1 MRLFLIK
8 NKHTLIGRWF
18 VSACFV
24 LFFTLKASFAI
35 PQPPDN
41 TPDDNTVTLN
51 ELLAQEKVNLI
62 ASIKEVQTLLT
73 AQPPKT
79 VAEVRFLQEKNAVML
94 SVVHAKMANLDDFS
108 LNQRRQQQNLM
119 RRLKEL
125 QQLPIDK
132 TTDHPVSA
140 AQMES
145 INTLMATNTK
155 TMQLIDANLSL
166 AKTYESAL
174 LLEQQQ
180 LELLRANRLEQEQIN
195 QLEEKILAL
204 KEKRNAFYLKNSKLQ
219 LEKPNITDFKAILHN
234 DLEQLLN
241 NQTIT
246 LLQEQIATLN
256 FEKKRVEVNYSL
268 LKQTDA
274 KSIEAGLE
282 LDELTIKQLK
292 SIERS
297 IQKILD
303 WLTKEDK
310 LLHANNFKFEA
321 RALQKSATAQLQQ
334 VRVLRELLQA
344 DLLKKQEQFN
354 KKLGSRQALTLY
366 RLGSWPVITKELVET
381 PLQFYHY
388 SCLLILKIKD
398 NYQNQT
404 PWTKLFLCG
413 GLGLMALLAAALARI
428 LHTVVDDKERSSMSG
443 HLYDGVQLLLYRN
456 IWHLTFA
463 GMLMIVF
470 FVNQVVFDNYQLL
483 INLFFVWLTSRNL
496 ILIARIMLLE
506 RMSDSSGQDVKLYY
520 RLKWLFLVGG
530 WTTALMVFSHQ
541 LPLSLLL
548 QDIFSRLFM
557 LFLVAVSLVAWKSH
571 DVIPHLLWPILKT
584 RKRYLRRLVSLLVIL
599 VPLTLLTT
607 SIIGLIGYIDLA
619 WTMSRY
625 QAYCLLV
632 LTAFMLIR
640 GLILDALDVLSNWMV
655 SSLHNGWLWIEVFLK
670 PIDKILRVLLIL
682 SAVILLFQLF
692 GWSADSNVVKI
703 LWKIGAYPFVNLSG
717 VYITLI
723 SVFEFIALSFVF
735 LWVSKWTREFCY
747 RWLYRTVNDPG
758 IRNSLSV
765 FTQYAVIISSGLIA
779 LRVLGIDFSGMALVF
794 GGLAVGMG
802 FGLRDF
808 ASNIVGGIM
817 LLIERP
823 VREGDVITLGEYE
836 GRVAHIGIRSMRVSS
851 WDNMEVL
858 IPNAETF
865 SKPFTN
871 WTHQDSVVRTV
882 VPIKVSRMD
891 DPTRVQTI
899 ILDALANTPQ
909 VLKTPSSQVLLKKID
924 DVLLEFEVRY
934 FINVQEH
941 TRFEVRSI
949 VLFAIMEKFKAE
961 GIKAPVPSLNI
972 DVNQDAI
979 PN

>member
-1 MRLFLIK
+1 MLQ
-8 NKHTLIGRWF
+8 T
-18 VSACFV
+18 
-24 LFFTLKASFAI
+24 SFA
-35 PQPPDN
+35 
-41 TPDDNTVTLN
+41 TSDDDTVTLN
-51 ELLAQEKVNLI
+51 ELLAQEKINLT
-62 ASIKEVQTLLT
+62 ASIKEIQGLLI

-79 VAEVRFLQEKNAVML
+79 VLEVRSLQEKNTAML
-94 SVVHAKMANLDDFS
+94 SVVRAKIASLDNFS

-132 TTDHPVSA
+132 ISDHPVSA
-140 AQMES
+140 AQMQS
-145 INTLMATNTK
+145 INTLMATNTQ
-155 TMQLIDANLSL
+155 TMQLIDTNLNL
-166 AKTYESAL
+166 AKTYESML

-180 LELLRANRLEQEQIN
+180 LELFSANRLEQEQMD
-195 QLEEKILAL
+195 QLEAKIAAL
-204 KEKRNAFYLKNSKLQ
+204 KEKRNALYLKNNQLQ
-219 LEKPNITDFKAILHN
+219 LEKPNLTDFKAILHSE
-234 DLEQLLN
+234 LEQLLN

-246 LLQEQIATLN
+246 LLQEQIATLG
-256 FEKKRVEVNYSL
+256 FEKKRIELNYSL

-282 LDELTIKQLK
+282 LDEVTIKQLK
-292 SIERS
+292 SIEHS
-297 IQKILD
+297 IQTILD
-303 WLTKEDK
+303 WLKQEEK
-310 LLHANNFKFEA
+310 LLANNHFKQETA
-321 RALQKSATAQLQQ
+321 ALQQSANLQLQQ
-334 VRVLRELLQA
+334 VRHLREVLQN

-354 KKLGSRQALTLY
+354 KKLGSRQVLAQY
-366 RLGSWPVITKELVET
+366 HVSSWSVITKELVET

-388 SCLLILKIKD
+388 ACLLVLKIKD
-398 NYQNQT
+398 NYQHQT
-404 PWTKLFLCG
+404 QWTKIWLCA
-413 GLGLMALLAAALARI
+413 GLVLMMLLAGALAHI
-428 LHTVVDDKERSSMSG
+428 LHTVVDNKERSSMSG
-443 HLYDGVQLLLYRN
+443 HLYDGVQILLYRN
-456 IWHLTFA
+456 VWHLTFA
-463 GMLMIVF
+463 GMLIVVF

-483 INLFFVWLTSRNL
+483 VDLFFVWLTSRNL
-496 ILIARIMLLE
+496 IIIARIFLLE
-506 RMSDSSGQDVKLYY
+506 RISDSSGQDVKLYY

-557 LFLVAVSLVAWKSH
+557 LFLLAVSLVAWKSH
-571 DVIPHLLWPILKT
+571 DVIPHLLWPVLKT
-584 RKRYLRRLVSLLVIL
+584 RKRYIRRLVSLLVVL

-625 QAYCLLV
+625 QAYCLLM
-632 LTAFMLIR
+632 LTVYMLIR
-640 GLILDALDVLSNWMV
+640 GLILDLLDVLSKWMV
-655 SSLHNGWLWIEVFLK
+655 SSLNNGWLWIEVFLK
-670 PIDKILRVLLIL
+670 PFDKILRVSLVL
-682 SAVILLFQLF
+682 SALVVLFLLF
-692 GWSADSNVVKI
+692 GWSADSNVVRV
-703 LWKIGAYPFVNLSG
+703 LWMIGAYPFVNLSS
-717 VYITLI
+717 VHITLI

-735 LWVSKWTREFCY
+735 IWFAKWTREFCY
-747 RWLYRTVNDPG
+747 RWLYRTVADPG

-765 FTQYAVIISSGLIA
+765 FTQYAVIVASGLIA

-891 DPTRVQTI
+891 DPIRIQAI
-899 ILDALANTPQ
+899 ILDALAATPQ
-909 VLKTPSSQVLLKKID
+909 VLKTPSAQVLLKKID

-949 VLFAIMEKFKAE
+949 VLFAIIEQFKAE

-972 DVNQDAI
+972 DVNHDAAT
-979 PN
+979 NE